1 MFQKEKEKENKTKQ
15 KSSIVNKHFAYQ
27 FFLIFFKG
35 KCLCFAFVNFSLDK
49 MSSLDQILIEV
60 NFEKLLV
67 TREFSLDDY
76 DDQRVWF
83 QE

>member
-1 MFQKEKEKENKTKQ
+1 MFQKEKQKKTKQ
-15 KSSIVNKHFAYQ
+15 KSSIVNKQ

-35 KCLCFAFVNFSLDK
+35 KCLCFAFVIFSLDK